1 MTSTVYK
8 IETIE
13 LVDGTRIEISPL
25 KLKYLR
31 EFMLTFDNTKLAKSE
46 DEVVDKLMDCVRV
59 AMKQF
64 MPSIKTVNDVAD
76 SFDLKTMYRVL
87 DVTAGIKMGTQI
99 EGQQVVDS
107 TAKAAEE
114 KSSWED
120 LDLAKLEAE
129 VFVLGIWKNYEE
141 LETSISMPELFL
153 TLEVSRELDYN
164 EKKFMAAMQGIDLDE
179 ENGSN
184 EKEADPWEALKA
196 RVASNGMTGDPN
208 DIVSFQGIR
217 AAQAGFGIGMGL
229 EYSTEL

>member
-13 LVDGTRIEISPL
+13 LVDGTQIEISPL

-31 EFMLTFDNTKLAKSE
+31 EFMLTFDNTKLAKNE

-99 EGQQVVDS
+99 EKQQIVDS

-184 EKEADPWEALKA
+184 EKETDPWEAMKA